1 MLDDLLVSLTKRKSS
16 EIVFNQYEDEEI
28 LNNLKVYFN
37 YLIQNKHDVLNVL
50 MIGEAPGYRG
60 CRLTGIPFTSG
71 VVIKNAKH
79 KIFKQIGSE
88 IKLHQVVS
96 ENTATILWDFLGNGR
111 LIPILWNVFPFHP
124 HKRNMLESNRK
135 PDVQEL
141 KEGKKYLKIVY
152 DIFKPKKLCS
162 VGRVGE
168 ITLRELFPGEE
179 IIYIRHPSRGGKK
192 YFINKM
198 LKIYDSHFD

>member
-1 MLDDLLVSLTKRKSS
+1 MLDDLLESLSERESS
-16 EIVFNQYEDEEI
+16 EIVFNQYQDEEI
-28 LNNLKVYFN
+28 RNNLKLYFD
-37 YLIQNKHDVLNVL
+37 YLIQNKHDVLL
-50 MIGEAPGYRG
+50 IGEAPGYRG

-79 KIFKQIGSE
+79 KIFKEIGSE
-88 IKLHQVVS
+88 IKPHQVVS
-96 ENTATILWDFLGNGR
+96 ENTAAILWDFLGNDR
-111 LIPILWNVFPFHP
+111 PVPILWNAFPFHP
-124 HKRNMLESNRK
+124 HERGMPESNRK

-162 VGRVGE
+162 LGRVGE
-168 ITLRELFPGEE
+168 ITLRELFPSEE

-192 YFINKM
+192 KFINGM
-198 LKIYDSHFD
+198 LKIYDSHFA